1 MKPLIPTDSP
11 LYLRRLVREL
21 NQAGLLDGFYAPVQA
36 GGGSCRCNQARLR
49 GGMLEVHA
57 VAGKWIRPISHSFS
71 DPYGREIHASRS
83 PR

>member
-21 NQAGLLDGFYAPVQA
+21 NQAGLRDGFYTKFGV
-36 GGGSCRCNQARLR
+36 RCNRARR
-49 GGMLEVHA
+49 NS
-57 VAGKWIRPISHSFS
+57 AGWIQCRTPDGNWSLQSPPFS
-71 DPYGREIHASRS
+71 DPYGREIIASRR